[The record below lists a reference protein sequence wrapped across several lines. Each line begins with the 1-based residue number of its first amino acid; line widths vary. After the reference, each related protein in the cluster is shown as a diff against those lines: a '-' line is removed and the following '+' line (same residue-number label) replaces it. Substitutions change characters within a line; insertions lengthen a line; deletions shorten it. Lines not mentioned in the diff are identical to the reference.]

1 MIICEAVQIILL
13 PQTVGFES
21 RLFVFLEDQT
31 KTNMET
37 LLGIAIGIGLSAACG
52 FRVFVPL
59 LMMNLASL
67 IGQLHLSSGFA
78 WIGSY
83 YATVA
88 FGTAT
93 IAEVLGYYIPWLDH
107 VLDIVATPA
116 AIIAGTITT
125 ASMVTDISPF
135 LKWTLALIAGG
146 GIAGLVQGTT
156 VTLRAKSSVST
167 AGIGNPLVS
176 TLELV
181 GSIIT
186 ALLAILVPILC
197 LALIGFLCIF
207 VIRKAG
213 RLIFGKM
220 KMT

>member
-1 MIICEAVQIILL
+1 
-13 PQTVGFES
+13 
-21 RLFVFLEDQT
+21 
-31 KTNMET
+31 MET

-59 LMMNLASL
+59 LVMNLASL
-67 IGQLHLSSGFA
+67 GGHLHLSSGFA

-93 IAEVLGYYIPWLDH
+93 IAEVLGYYIPWFDH

-116 AIIAGTITT
+116 AMIAGTIAT
-125 ASMVTDISPF
+125 ASTVTDMTPF

-146 GIAGLVQGTT
+146 GIAGLMQGTT
-156 VTLRAKSSVST
+156 VALRTQSSVST

-181 GSIIT
+181 
-186 ALLAILVPILC
+186 
-197 LALIGFLCIF
+197 
-207 VIRKAG
+207 
-213 RLIFGKM
+213 
-220 KMT
+220 